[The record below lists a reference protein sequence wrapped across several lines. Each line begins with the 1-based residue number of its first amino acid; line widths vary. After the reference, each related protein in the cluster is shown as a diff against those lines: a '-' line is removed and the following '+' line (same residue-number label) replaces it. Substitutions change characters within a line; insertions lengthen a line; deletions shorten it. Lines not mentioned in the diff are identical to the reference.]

1 MIRSLGLA
9 LLLAAALHF
18 VLVLGAVG
26 WLWGSGRID
35 QQRFDRVVELFWLTV
50 DQEQQDLLAAED
62 QEDEKNRQPK
72 PKIEEIGESLL
83 TLQGRLQVEDQ
94 KNEVARLKVERLQRE
109 TGDIQRNVEDALR
122 RISDQKVKLD
132 QRRQDFVEF
141 VDAQSKQM
149 RDESFVQAVQMLEQ
163 LPPRQGKKV
172 FRHLLTT
179 GQDQQVVDYL
189 AAMSLRKAAKILKEF
204 KQDQEISHAT
214 ELIEMLR
221 QRGIYPL
228 AKAGKGLVSR

>member
-1 MIRSLGLA
+1 MIRALGLA

-50 DQEQQDLLAAED
+50 EQEQQELLAAED
-62 QEDEKNRQPK
+62 QEDAKNRQPT

-122 RISDQKVKLD
+122 RISDQNAKLD
-132 QRRQDFVEF
+132 QRRQDFIEF

-149 RDESFVQAVQMLEQ
+149 RDESFVHAVQMLEQ

-172 FRHLLTT
+172 FGHLLTT

-228 AKAGKGLVSR
+228 AEAGKGLVSR